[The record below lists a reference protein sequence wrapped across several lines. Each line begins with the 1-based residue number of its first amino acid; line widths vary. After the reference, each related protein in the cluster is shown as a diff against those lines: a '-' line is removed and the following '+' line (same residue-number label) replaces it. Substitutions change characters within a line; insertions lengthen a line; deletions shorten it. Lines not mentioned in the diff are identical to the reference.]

1 MAVTDGLFS
10 GASIGEVRQL
20 LNKERDDRIRQ
31 AQLDNFAMTQNPYA
45 AMIAKSNQ
53 QLAEAVTGGAR
64 ALGQAT
70 GLDTGMFAGLGQD
83 ARLTKA
89 IERDALRTEVM
100 DMAKTADL
108 SNPED
113 VTKIANLLMQRGQ
126 PELASKFM
134 AEARAAGGEVRAENQ
149 EGREAAREIR
159 QINIDSVNLD
169 IKKAQLKQEEL
180 QNKIDSDPEFG
191 KSKQAKLSMDK
202 TRAEIRELK
211 AKAEYYSSGGSRTKL
226 KDLKATTN
234 NDRTDYRNA
243 VKYNESVRSQVIA
256 YLDETDISIRDIG
269 SFVTG
274 GAVDDVSDKV
284 IDEFIDGFSSKAN
297 LYRQLPENK
306 GMTHE
311 RAIFEVLQREGII
324 KGGTA
329 SKSGGG
335 GRSMDRVPTTTRV
348 KSQRVA
354 KGNQ

>member
-1 MAVTDGLFS
+1 MAATDGLFS

-53 QLAEAVTGGAR
+53 QLAEAVTGGAK

-89 IERDALRTEVM
+89 VERDALRTEVM
-100 DMAKTADL
+100 DMAKNADL
-108 SNPED
+108 SKPED
-113 VTKIANLLMQRGQ
+113 VTRIANLLMQRGQ
-126 PELASKFM
+126 PELATQFM
-134 AEARAAGGEVRAENQ
+134 AQAREASKEVRSGNQ
-149 EGREAAREIR
+149 EGREAAKEIR
-159 QINIDSVNLD
+159 QINLDSVNLD
-169 IKKAQLKQEEL
+169 IKKAQLKQEDL

-202 TRAEIRELK
+202 TRAEIQELE

-243 VKYNESVRSQVIA
+243 VKNNESVRSQVIA
-256 YLDETDISIRDIG
+256 YLDEGDIDVLRDIG
-269 SFVTG
+269 SFVTR
-274 GAVDDVSDKV
+274 GAVDDVSDKT
-284 IDEFIDGFSSKAN
+284 IDEFIDRFSSKAN

-306 GMTHE
+306 GMRHDQ
-311 RAIFEVLQREGII
+311 AIIEVLQREGII

-335 GRSMDRVPTTTRV
+335 DKSSGATKKRVPI
-348 KSQRVA
+348 KSQR